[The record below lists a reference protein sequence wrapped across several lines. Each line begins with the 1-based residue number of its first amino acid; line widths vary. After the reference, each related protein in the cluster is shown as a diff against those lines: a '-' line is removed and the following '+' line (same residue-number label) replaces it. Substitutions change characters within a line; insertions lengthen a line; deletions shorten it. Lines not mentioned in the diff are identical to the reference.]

1 MQSFGF
7 QIVMNCPLA
16 KVFAIYTDIER
27 WRYRSVFGDIRW
39 VQGTPWEEG
48 SRLRIE
54 TRVPV
59 PSVVDQVVQHFEAN
73 RSVSYLSHVFG
84 ITCETRVVFVAVSE
98 QQTAVNVRMQLVGTT
113 SRVLG
118 FAVEPAI
125 AKATRSFFDELQ
137 KECEG
142 ASGATSAS

>member
-7 QIVMNCPLA
+7 QIVINCALA
-16 KVFAIYTDIER
+16 EVFAIYTDIER
-27 WRYRSVFGDIRW
+27 WRNRSVFGDIRW

>member
-16 KVFAIYTDIER
+16 NAFVIYTDIGR
-27 WRYRSVFGDIRW
+27 WRNRSVFGDIRW
-39 VQGTPWEEG
+39 VQGNPWEEG

-54 TRVPV
+54 TREPV
-59 PSVVDQVVQHFEAN
+59 ASTVDQVVQHFEAN

-125 AKATRSFFDELQ
+125 AKATRRFFDELRN
-137 KECEG
+137 ECEA
-142 ASGATSAS
+142 ASGGSSET